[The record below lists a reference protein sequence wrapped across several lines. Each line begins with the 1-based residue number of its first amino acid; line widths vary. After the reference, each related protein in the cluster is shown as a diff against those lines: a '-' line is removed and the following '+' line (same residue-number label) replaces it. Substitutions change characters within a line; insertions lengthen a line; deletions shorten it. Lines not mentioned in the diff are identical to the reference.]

1 MAQILGVLCRRNL
14 LGVGLYFHSVAEF
27 SGAVHEVEFLLCIV
41 ELAFYL
47 TETLKV
53 LVAVGDIQN
62 LGAFYAEYLLVDGLA
77 DFLFQYIHRFGS
89 QSGRL
94 VVLVAELLAQQGFYG
109 TIEQLL

>member
-1 MAQILGVLCRRNL
+1 MTQILGVLCRRNL
-14 LGVGLYFHSVAEF
+14 LGVDLYFHSVAEF
-27 SGAVHEVEFLLCIV
+27 SGAVHKVEFLFCIV

-77 DFLFQYIHRFGS
+77 DFLFQYIHCFGG

-94 VVLVAELLAQQGFYG
+94 VVLVAEFLTQQCFYG